1 MIGDSK
7 ILEVKGLTKTFTR
20 TTSQGKKEAFY
31 ALNNL
36 SFDLKKGQSLGIIGK
51 NGSGKSTLLNILS
64 NIIRPSDGEVLVR
77 GKVLSILDIGTG
89 MHPDLSGKE
98 NVFLRGELLGM
109 SKQDIEKVYSDIVGF
124 SEIGDFI
131 DTPVKHYS
139 SGMFLRLAFAIIVHL
154 KADILLLD
162 EVLSVGDLG
171 FREKVKHALN
181 AMSSETTL
189 IIVSHEIHTIREFVD
204 TILYLK
210 SDKEMSYVFSPK
222 IDFPFDKFAA
232 DLSTIQSEEVKIYAA
247 QDVILKNQRVD
258 ENDKG
263 YLAQFMLEITSVSK
277 EVYFGIQVFNDL
289 DIPILTSVSQELKA
303 LEGTYRVEV
312 SLEEGLFG
320 YGQYAVQCGLK
331 FQEKEVWKVLPL
343 STEKM
348 TISYGNKGSESYPKE
363 VFNGILQPTLD
374 WTLTLANPS

>member
-1 MIGDSK
+1 MIGDAN

-20 TTSQGKKEAFY
+20 TTSQGKKEPFY

-89 MHPDLSGKE
+89 MHPDLSGRE

-109 SKQDIEKVYSDIVGF
+109 SKQDIEKVYSDIVEF

-204 TILYLK
+204 SILYLK
-210 SDKEMSYVFSPK
+210 SDKERSYVFSPK

-232 DLSTIQSEEVKIYAA
+232 DLSTIQSEEVRIYAA
-247 QDVILKNQRVD
+247 QDVILKNQKVD

-263 YLAQFMLEITSVSK
+263 YLAQFTLEITSVSK
-277 EVYFGIQVFNDL
+277 EIYFGIQVFNDL

-303 LEGTYRVEV
+303 LEGTYCVEV

-320 YGQYAVQCGLK
+320 YGQYAVQCGLM
-331 FQEKEVWKVLPL
+331 FQEKEGWKVLPL

-374 WTLTLANPS
+374 WTLTLTNPS

>member
-1 MIGDSK
+1 MIGDAN

-204 TILYLK
+204 SILYLK
-210 SDKEMSYVFSPK
+210 SDKERSYVFSPK

-232 DLSTIQSEEVKIYAA
+232 DLSTIQSEEVRIYAA
-247 QDVILKNQRVD
+247 QDVILKNQKVD

-263 YLAQFMLEITSVSK
+263 YLAQFTLEITSVSK
-277 EVYFGIQVFNDL
+277 EIYFGIQVFNDL

-303 LEGTYRVEV
+303 LEGTYCVEV

-320 YGQYAVQCGLK
+320 YGQYAVQCGLM
-331 FQEKEVWKVLPL
+331 FQEKEGWKVLPL

-374 WTLTLANPS
+374 WTLTLTNPS

>member
-1 MIGDSK
+1 MMGNSN
-7 ILEVKGLTKTFTR
+7 ILEVKGLTKVFFR
-20 TTSQGKKEAFY
+20 TTNEEKKEAFY
-31 ALNNL
+31 ALKDL
-36 SFDLKKGQSLGIIGK
+36 SFDLKKGQALGVIGK

-64 NIIRPSDGEVLVR
+64 NIVRPSEGEVLVR

-89 MHPDLSGKE
+89 MHPDLSGRE

-109 SKQDIEKVYSDIVGF
+109 AKQDIQKVYSDIVDF

-131 DTPVKHYS
+131 ETPVKHYS

-162 EVLSVGDLG
+162 EVLSVGDIG
-171 FREKVKHALN
+171 FREKVKHALR

-204 TILYLK
+204 TILYLG
-210 SDKEMSYVFSPK
+210 SDKEMGYIFSLK
-222 IDFPFDKFAA
+222 KDFPFDKFTA
-232 DLSTIQSEEVKIYAA
+232 DLSTIQPEEVSIYEDR
-247 QDVILKNQRVD
+247 DVVLKNQKVD
-258 ENDKG
+258 ENNTG
-263 YLAQFMLEITSVSK
+263 HLAQFTLEITSGAK

-289 DIPILTSVSQELKA
+289 DVPILTSVCQELKA
-303 LEGTYRVEV
+303 HKGIYDVEV
-312 SLEEGLFG
+312 SLEESLFG
-320 YGQYAVQCGLK
+320 YGKYTIQCGLM
-331 FQEKEVWKVLPL
+331 FQENEAWTVLPL

-348 TISYGNKGSESYPKE
+348 TISYGEKGSKSYPKE

-374 WTLTLANPS
+374 WTLTLTNPS

>member
-20 TTSQGKKEAFY
+20 TNSQGKKEAFY

-320 YGQYAVQCGLK
+320 YGQYAVQCGLM

>member
-7 ILEVKGLTKTFTR
+7 ILEVNGLTKIFSR

-36 SFDLKKGQSLGIIGK
+36 SFALKKGQALGIIGK

-64 NIIRPSDGEVLVR
+64 SIIRPSEGEVFVR

-89 MHPDLSGKE
+89 MHPDLSGRE

-109 SKQDIEKVYSDIVGF
+109 SKQDIQKVYSDIVDF

-131 DTPVKHYS
+131 ETPVKHYS

-204 TILYLK
+204 SILYL
-210 SDKEMSYVFSPK
+210 
-222 IDFPFDKFAA
+222 I
-232 DLSTIQSEEVKIYAA
+232 
-247 QDVILKNQRVD
+247 
-258 ENDKG
+258 
-263 YLAQFMLEITSVSK
+263 
-277 EVYFGIQVFNDL
+277 
-289 DIPILTSVSQELKA
+289 
-303 LEGTYRVEV
+303 
-312 SLEEGLFG
+312 
-320 YGQYAVQCGLK
+320 
-331 FQEKEVWKVLPL
+331 
-343 STEKM
+343 
-348 TISYGNKGSESYPKE
+348 
-363 VFNGILQPTLD
+363 
-374 WTLTLANPS
+374 

>member
-1 MIGDSK
+1 MAS
-7 ILEVKGLTKTFTR
+7 LTHM
-20 TTSQGKKEAFY
+20 
-31 ALNNL
+31 
-36 SFDLKKGQSLGIIGK
+36 
-51 NGSGKSTLLNILS
+51 
-64 NIIRPSDGEVLVR
+64 V
-77 GKVLSILDIGTG
+77 DIGTG
-89 MHPDLSGKE
+89 MHPDLSGRE

-109 SKQDIEKVYSDIVGF
+109 SKQDIEEVYSDIVGF

-263 YLAQFMLEITSVSK
+263 YLAQFTLEITSVSK

-303 LEGTYRVEV
+303 LEGAYRVEV

-320 YGQYAVQCGLK
+320 YGQYAVQCGLM

-348 TISYGNKGSESYPKE
+348 TISYGNKGSDSYPKE

>member
-7 ILEVKGLTKTFTR
+7 ILEVNGLTKIFSR

-36 SFDLKKGQSLGIIGK
+36 SFTLKKGQALGIIGK

-64 NIIRPSDGEVLVR
+64 SIIRPSEGEVFVR

-89 MHPDLSGKE
+89 MHPDLSGRE

-109 SKQDIEKVYSDIVGF
+109 SKQDIQKVYSDIVDF

-131 DTPVKHYS
+131 ETPVKHYS

-204 TILYLK
+204 SILYLK
-210 SDKEMSYVFSPK
+210 SDKERSYVFSPK
-222 IDFPFDKFAA
+222 LDFPFDKFAA
-232 DLSTIQSEEVKIYAA
+232 DLSTIQSEEVKIYTAH
-247 QDVILKNQRVD
+247 DVILKNQKVVESD
-258 ENDKG
+258 IG
-263 YLAQFMLEITSVSK
+263 YLAQFTLEITPVSK
-277 EVYFGIQVFNDL
+277 EVYFGIQVFNDI

-303 LEGTYRVEV
+303 LEGTYCVEV
-312 SLEEGLFG
+312 SLEERLFG
-320 YGQYAVQCGLK
+320 YGQYSIQCGLM
-331 FQEKEVWKVLPL
+331 FQKNDGWTVLPL

-348 TISYGNKGSESYPKE
+348 TISYGEKDSKSYPKE

-374 WTLTLANPS
+374 WKLTLTNSS

>member
-289 DIPILTSVSQELKA
+289 DIPILTSGSQELRA

-320 YGQYAVQCGLK
+320 YGQYAVQCGLM

-348 TISYGNKGSESYPKE
+348 IISYGNKGSESYPKE

>member
-20 TTSQGKKEAFY
+20 TNSQGKKEAFY

-303 LEGTYRVEV
+303 LEGTYCVEV

-320 YGQYAVQCGLK
+320 YGQYAVQCGLM

-348 TISYGNKGSESYPKE
+348 IISYGNKGSESYPKE

>member
-20 TTSQGKKEAFY
+20 TNSQGKKEAFY

-320 YGQYAVQCGLK
+320 YGQYAVQCGLM

-348 TISYGNKGSESYPKE
+348 IISYGNKGSESYPKE